1 MANLGTTTTDAT
13 TTDTQIEA
21 SPISLEVPSSGLF
34 GDSATLQVAP
44 DTDSVLTGTENRD
57 ILIGGA
63 GNDDLTGNE
72 GDDILIGGG
81 GRNIHEGGD
90 GNDIFGH
97 AAGAFDIVVD
107 FAPDQDEKLSVSEG
121 LTVTSSEQG
130 TVEANLGTGTTE
142 QAAEIITFSDG
153 STLALIGV
161 TQQFT
166 SDWLVG
172 SESV

>member
-1 MANLGTTTTDAT
+1 MANLGTTTTGT
-13 TTDTQIEA
+13 TTGTQAEA
-21 SPISLEVPSSGLF
+21 SPISLEVPSGGLL
-34 GDSATLQVAP
+34 GDSSPTLLVAP
-44 DTDSVLTGTENRD
+44 DTDSVLTGGEDRD

-63 GNDDLTGNE
+63 GNDDLTGGE

-90 GNDIFGH
+90 GTDIFGH

-172 SESV
+172 SESA